1 MFKIFH
7 ISLISKHKKMLI
19 HFWVPFQKLLY
30 LRSDCL
36 DWVKNWRL
44 NLKHPNLL
52 RNASEGRQ
60 ASFASQPG
68 WNCTHQG
75 GSQAPGEAVNK
86 LTLEALARKEYH
98 NVPEVL
104 DAKPT
109 KLGLEVKV
117 RNSKSA
123 HLVKMWAAK
132 VNLRALTAEELKVLE
147 ATQEVQLLHEGRYEC
162 QPQQR
167 GTPTE
172 CRWPEAPERHRE
184 QDSGRRLPHQ
194 DLKGLHPVAVLGSGG
209 GGRHDQDWRHHEP
222 GQS

>member
-1 MFKIFH
+1 MFKNFH

-36 DWVKNWRL
+36 DWVKNLRL
-44 NLKHPNLL
+44 NLKHPNLQ

-68 WNCTHQG
+68 WNCIHQG

-86 LTLEALARKEYH
+86 LTLEALARKEFH
-98 NVPEVL
+98 NVP
-104 DAKPT
+104 
-109 KLGLEVKV
+109 
-117 RNSKSA
+117 
-123 HLVKMWAAK
+123 
-132 VNLRALTAEELKVLE
+132 EELKVLE
-147 ATQEVQLLHEGRYEC
+147 ATQEVQLLHEGRCEC

-172 CRWPEAPERHRE
+172 CRWPEAPEKHQE
-184 QDSGRRLPHQ
+184 QDSGQRPPHQ
-194 DLKGLHPVAVLGSGG
+194 DLEGASCGCAWIRRRRKAWPGLTAPWAWAELGFRQCA
-209 GGRHDQDWRHHEP
+209 GRDLGKKLGDQRECF
-222 GQS
+222 QQV